1 MALRHRSM
9 RPEDVQECVE
19 IAAAHP
25 IIALRHGNTI
35 GDMGA
40 VWLSLLGC
48 EAFRAVV
55 FEDVKNSQVRR
66 VGAGVSIFVSD
77 DFLAELK
84 IPPFFWVGPELIR
97 RVIRGNSPLL
107 SNKEMRQANA
117 NGGLNLLAW
126 IAALDVEHFGSVDAN
141 PAMFSAFVSEH
152 RGFLLKEIVG
162 QGVSLEALEGAIR
175 SGGLFF
181 SPVDGRY
188 VESLDKP
195 LDEVFAAPYLIGL
208 TRELAMARVG
218 TWIGSLF
225 VYQPPQFGFR
235 PSEQRLLLA
244 ALEGGTDD
252 SLAKMLGVS
261 LSAVKKTWRT
271 IYGRVTAKSPGLI
284 PDQVPEEL
292 SSERGKEKKQRL
304 LAYLREHPEELRPAV
319 L

>member
-25 IIALRHGNTI
+25 IIALRHGNTL

-40 VWLSLLGC
+40 VWLRLLGC

-55 FEDVKNSQVRR
+55 FEDVKNSQIRR
-66 VGAGVSIFVSD
+66 VGAGVSVFVSD

-84 IPPFFWVGPELIR
+84 TPPFFWVGPELIR

-107 SNKEMRQANA
+107 SDKGMRQANS

-126 IAALDVEHFGSVDAN
+126 IAALDAEHLGSVDAN

-152 RGFLLKEIVG
+152 RGFLLKELVG

-181 SPVDGRY
+181 SPVELQY
-188 VESLDKP
+188 VESRTGRCMKSSP
-195 LDEVFAAPYLIGL
+195 RLI
-208 TRELAMARVG
+208 
-218 TWIGSLF
+218 
-225 VYQPPQFGFR
+225 
-235 PSEQRLLLA
+235 
-244 ALEGGTDD
+244 
-252 SLAKMLGVS
+252 SLA
-261 LSAVKKTWRT
+261 
-271 IYGRVTAKSPGLI
+271 
-284 PDQVPEEL
+284 
-292 SSERGKEKKQRL
+292 
-304 LAYLREHPEELRPAV
+304 
-319 L
+319 